1 MAVWSFH
8 RQKFDKMKTHSRN
21 QSGFT
26 LLELMITVAII
37 GLLAAVAI
45 PSYQDYLKRARMTEL
60 AQQFGQM
67 KSILNIYAQE
77 VGRYPD
83 DTHIVPPSGVT
94 LPDYWSETTVLGGNF
109 NWEGP
114 DGYPYAGIAIL
125 GATAPERDI
134 IQFDRIIDDGDLNTG
149 RFRISDQNG
158 RHVFILD
165 E

>member
-1 MAVWSFH
+1 
-8 RQKFDKMKTHSRN
+8 MKTYSRN
-21 QSGFT
+21 ESGFT
-26 LLELMITVAII
+26 LLELLITVAII
-37 GLLAAVAI
+37 GVLASIAI

-60 AQQFGQM
+60 AQQFGHM

-77 VGRYPD
+77 VGAYPD
-83 DTHIVPPSGVT
+83 DTHIVPPNGVT
-94 LPDYWSETTVLGGNF
+94 MPDYWSEETVLGGNF

-114 DGYPYAGIAIL
+114 DRYAYAGVAIL

-134 IQFDRIIDDGDLNTG
+134 MMFDRIIDDGDLSTG
-149 RFRISDQNG
+149 IFRLAGNG